1 MALPEKIEAIV
12 GEVLERHACELV
24 HATLRVERGG
34 LVLRLLVEKSGSD
47 PDSGSGVDHR
57 LLSSVSRDLGARLEV
72 EEAIER
78 AYTLEVS
85 SPGVERPLT
94 KDQDFVRFAG
104 RPARVKTREPI
115 DGRRAFQGV
124 LEGIEGTEVIVSCE
138 KNRYRIPRGLIK
150 KANLVFDP
158 KRSNRQSGR

>member
-24 HATLRVERGG
+24 DSTMRVERGG
-34 LVLRLLVEKSGSD
+34 LVLRLFIEKCGAD

-57 LLSSVSRDLGARLEV
+57 LLSSVSRELGGALEV
-72 EEAIER
+72 EDIIER

-85 SPGVERPLT
+85 SPGIERPLV
-94 KDQDFVRFAG
+94 KEQDFIRFSG
-104 RPARVKTREPI
+104 RPVRIKTREPI
-115 DGRRAFQGV
+115 DGRRAFTGV
-124 LEGIEGTEVIVSCE
+124 LEGIEGADVTVGCE
-138 KNRYRIPRGLIK
+138 KNRYRIPMRLIK